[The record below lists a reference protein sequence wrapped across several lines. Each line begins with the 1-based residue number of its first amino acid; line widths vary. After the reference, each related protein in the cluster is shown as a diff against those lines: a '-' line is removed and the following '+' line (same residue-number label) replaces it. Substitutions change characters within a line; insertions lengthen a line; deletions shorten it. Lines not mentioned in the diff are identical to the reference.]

1 LNPRFRVCVFCG
13 ARAGHRLEYALAVRE
28 LGRLLARRAIGL
40 VYGGGRIGLM
50 GVLAD
55 SALECGGEVI
65 GVIPEALVAMEQ
77 AHAGLTRLHVVR
89 DMHERKALMHE
100 SAQAFLALPG
110 GIGTF
115 EEFCEALTW
124 SAIGYHSKPCGLLNV
139 DGYFEPF
146 LAMLD
151 HAVAEGFLD
160 PAVRGSVLVD
170 EDSGRLLERLERVV
184 AAEAPQS
191 LEK

>member
-1 LNPRFRVCVFCG
+1 LTFRVCVFCG
-13 ARAGHRLEYALAVRE
+13 ARSGHRLEYALAARQ
-28 LGRLLARRAIGL
+28 LGGLLARRGIGL
-40 VYGGGRIGLM
+40 VFGGGRIGLM

-55 SALECGGEVI
+55 SALEGGGEAI

-89 DMHERKALMHE
+89 DMHERKALMHD

-124 SAIGYHSKPCGLLNV
+124 SAIGYHSKPCGLLDV

-151 HAVAEGFLD
+151 HAVTEGFLD
-160 PAVRGSVLVD
+160 PAVRGSIVVD
-170 EDSGRLLERLERVV
+170 RDAGRLLDRLARVV
-184 AAEAPQS
+184 AAESPQS